1 MLQAPSPNHELL
13 AGIWFAIEGLFLIF
27 YVVLDGFDLGIG
39 VLSLFMRK
47 GVRPQVMMSSIST
60 VWDANETWLV
70 VLGGT
75 LFGAFPLVYALL
87 LRALYIPVIAMLFG
101 FIFRGVS
108 FEYWE
113 LARRKSVWMWAFGL
127 GSAVVAVSQGY
138 ILGGLLGG
146 MNVVHGHFRG
156 GLFAWFTGFATLVA
170 LGVVVGYVLLGT
182 TYLIMKTENK
192 VQAVLFPAAKVAA
205 IALFIVAAL
214 ITLLTPLRYE
224 WAARRWLTV
233 PGLFEFGLL
242 PLVASLS
249 FWRLFKA
256 LGQRRP
262 YAPFAW
268 TLGIFLSS
276 FLGLGITIYPYIV
289 PDTYTVTAAATG
301 SETLIFMLAVVGLF
315 IPIMIAYNA
324 YLYVTF
330 RGKTGAGGYQGP

>member
-1 MLQAPSPNHELL
+1 MLHAPSLDHDLL

-39 VLSLFMRK
+39 ILSLFMRK
-47 GVRPQVMMSSIST
+47 DIRPQVMMSSIST
-60 VWDANETWLV
+60 VWDANESWLV

-87 LRALYIPVIAMLFG
+87 LRALYIPAIAMLFG

-113 LARRKSVWMWAFGL
+113 LAHRKSVWLWAFGL

-138 ILGGLLGG
+138 ILGGLLDG
-146 MNVVHGHFRG
+146 MTVVHGHFRG

-170 LGVVVGYVLLGT
+170 LGVVIGYVLLGA

-192 VQAVLFPAAKVAA
+192 VQAVLFPVAKGAA
-205 IALFIVAAL
+205 IALFIIAAL

-249 FWRLFKA
+249 FWRLFRA
-256 LGQRRP
+256 LRRHRP

-276 FLGLGITIYPYIV
+276 FLGLGVTIYPYIV
-289 PDTYTVTAAATG
+289 PDTYTVYAAATG

-330 RGKTGAGGYQGP
+330 RGKTGIGGY

>member
-1 MLQAPSPNHELL
+1 MPHTLNPDHDLL
-13 AGIWFAIEGLFLIF
+13 AVIWFAIEALFLIF

-47 GVRPQVMMSSIST
+47 DVRPQLMMSSIST
-60 VWDANETWLV
+60 VWDANESWLV

-87 LRALYIPVIAMLFG
+87 LRALYIPAIVMLFG

-113 LARRKSVWMWAFGL
+113 LARRKSVWLWAFGM
-127 GSAVVAVSQGY
+127 GSVAVAVSQGY
-138 ILGGLLGG
+138 LLGGLLGG
-146 MNVVHGHFRG
+146 MTVIHGHFRG

-170 LGVVVGYVLLGT
+170 LGVVIGYVLLGA
-182 TYLIMKTENK
+182 TYLIMKTEAQ
-192 VQAVLFPAAKVAA
+192 VQAALFPVARATA
-205 IALFIVAAL
+205 IALFVIAVL
-214 ITLLTPLRYE
+214 ITILTPLRYE
-224 WAARRWLTV
+224 WAARRWLTF
-233 PGLFEFGLL
+233 PDILAFGLL
-242 PLVASLS
+242 PLIASLS

-256 LGQRRP
+256 LSLGRT

-276 FLGLGITIYPYIV
+276 FLGLGLTIYPYIV
-289 PDTYTVTAAATG
+289 PNTYTIYAAATG
-301 SETLIFMLAVVGLF
+301 SGTLIFMLTVVGFF

-330 RGKTGAGGYQGP
+330 RGKTGIGGY